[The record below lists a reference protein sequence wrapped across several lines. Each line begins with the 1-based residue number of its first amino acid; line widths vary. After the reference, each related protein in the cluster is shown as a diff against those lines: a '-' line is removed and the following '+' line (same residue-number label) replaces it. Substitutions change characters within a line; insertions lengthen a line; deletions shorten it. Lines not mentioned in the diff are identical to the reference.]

1 MEMFND
7 GDRVILCHFAG
18 TELAIFEGERGEI
31 TGESFATIVNDRY
44 VEGYKVKLPSKGV
57 IISVDVNNLK
67 RDRGDMDTPVAW
79 KDCDW
84 MPEELRA

>member
-7 GDRVILCHFAG
+7 GDRVILHRFAD
-18 TELAIFEGERGEI
+18 TALAVFEGERGEVV
-31 TGESFATIVNDRY
+31 GESFATIVNDQY
-44 VEGYKVKLPSKGV
+44 VEGHKVKLAAKGV